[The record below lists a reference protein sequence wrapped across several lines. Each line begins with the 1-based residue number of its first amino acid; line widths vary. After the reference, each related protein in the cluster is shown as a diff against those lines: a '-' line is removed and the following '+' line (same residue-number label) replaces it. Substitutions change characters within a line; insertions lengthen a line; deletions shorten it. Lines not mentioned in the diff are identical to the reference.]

1 MPKIPRGLR
10 SVAKSSKVSELARK
24 PTLGFPHENR
34 RLPNALLVAFFF
46 SGAAGLIYEVA
57 WAKSLGLFFGHSVY
71 ANATVLGIFMGG
83 LAAGSAWLGRWSERF
98 KRPLILYAWIEVLVA
113 CTGALSILTL
123 IAFHR
128 FYGQILLALS
138 SVPTLVLG
146 LRFFCAALV
155 LLLPTFLMGGT
166 LPVLVRSL
174 RRSSEEV
181 ESSVELGWAISRL
194 YWVNT
199 LGAVAGTLTAGFTLI
214 PRLGLRASVAFA
226 AGLNLLAAVTAFR
239 LARSHQMPNEETPAE
254 SDRRGRTPAAE
265 LTLSPSPYPVFLLSA
280 FGIVGAT
287 AMSYEIS
294 WARLLGTILGSST
307 YAFTLMLSTFL
318 AGMVLGSIL
327 YERSSASRPPTIA
340 TFAHTQTLTALA
352 ALLFLALF
360 RKLPA
365 LVPPILQITHQ
376 RFGGL
381 ILAQFLTCALAMLPA
396 AIVFGFNFP
405 AVATLIAV
413 SSGRAIQ
420 SAESVGVAYA
430 ANTSGA
436 IFAAV
441 GTGFFLV
448 PWIGSFRVV
457 ALSAVLN
464 VLLAVALLLRSRP
477 CGKALL
483 SMNAAMTA
491 FAVYAGWSTTF
502 YDRALASFG
511 TVLYWNNRSDRLTL
525 EERANLEDTI
535 FLQDGLNATISVSRS
550 DSYIALKTN
559 GKVDASSVDTET
571 QLLLGHLGV
580 IFHLHPQRV
589 LIVGFGAGMTASA
602 LLRYPEVERLDCI
615 EIEPAVLRAAP
626 FLEPLNRGVLRDP
639 RLHLVLE
646 DARNALITTR
656 DRYDL
661 IVSEPSNPWIAGI
674 ATLFTDEYYGAIRQH
689 LAPGGI
695 FVQWVQGYSLEPT
708 DFKMILA
715 TMVPHFLDVTLWHS
729 AGPDFLLLARTDTR
743 PLDFDRSRAFWSES
757 RLHED
762 FASLRLTR
770 PESWPVYFSLNDSEV
785 RTLAQGSMRNTDD
798 RTLLEYRA
806 PRAVIGESHIN
817 ELAAEIK
824 HVQGGLL
831 PTDLRDSDRRASLE
845 ATAESSLA
853 FLDSRSREFVRALDG
868 EPPTAPLE
876 VVRGRQALRDKQ
888 TGVATEHFQRAV
900 TMDPNNVPALL
911 WLARV
916 KHMTPGDTEG
926 VTLLDRVLERNPQN
940 LEALATR
947 AEFAREAQDWRG
959 AAQAFAERI
968 RLMNTPTASDY
979 CRLGDL
985 QARSGDLV
993 SAVGAFRTGIEKD
1006 PDSYL
1011 CHLELGEIARANGH
1025 LDEARQHLEFVE
1037 RHYPDAA
1044 PGIYLSLG
1052 AVYRAQGNLSKVRE
1066 ILQKGRRVFP
1076 NDQTIA
1082 RIALR
1087 D

>member
-1 MPKIPRGLR
+1 MRQLSKNLQSRMQGSGARQPKPP
-10 SVAKSSKVSELARK
+10 VSSSRPPLHPPSGV
-24 PTLGFPHENR
+24 FF
-34 RLPNALLVAFFF
+34 AFFL
-46 SGAAGLIYEVA
+46 SGAAGLVYELA
-57 WAKSLGLFFGHSVY
+57 WAKSLGLFFGHTVY
-71 ANATVLGIFMGG
+71 ANATVLGVFMGG
-83 LAAGSAWLGRWSERF
+83 LAAGSAWLGRWSERC
-98 KRPLILYAWIEVLVA
+98 KRPLVLYAWMEVAVA

-123 IAFHR
+123 VAFHR
-128 FYGQILLALS
+128 FYAPIPLALS
-138 SVPTLVLG
+138 NAPTLVLA

-155 LLLPTFLMGGT
+155 LLVPTFLMGGT

-181 ESSVELGWAISRL
+181 ASSVELGWAISRL

-239 LARSHQMPNEETPAE
+239 LARSHPMPNEETPAE
-254 SDRRGRTPAAE
+254 SDRRGRTPAAD
-265 LTLSPSPYPVFLLSA
+265 LTSPSPYPVSLLLA

-352 ALLFLALF
+352 ALLFLVFF

-365 LVPPILQITHQ
+365 IVPPILQITHQ

-413 SSGRAIQ
+413 SSGRAIR

-477 CGKALL
+477 RGKALL
-483 SMNAAMTA
+483 STNAAMTV
-491 FAVYAGWSTTF
+491 FALYAGWSTTF

-559 GKVDASSVDTET
+559 GKVDASSVDRET
-571 QLLLGHLGV
+571 QLLLGHLGA
-580 IFHLHPQRV
+580 IFHPHPQRV

-602 LLRYPEVERLDCI
+602 LLRYPDVQRLDCI

-626 FLEPLNRGVLRDP
+626 FLEQLNRGVLSDP

-646 DARNALITTR
+646 DARNALLTTR

-674 ATLFTDEYYGAIRQH
+674 ATLFTGEYYEAIRQH

-695 FVQWVQGYSLEPT
+695 FVQWVQGYSLEPA

-715 TMVPHFLDVTLWHS
+715 TIAPHFLDVTLWHS
-729 AGPDFLLLARTDTR
+729 AGPDFLLLARTDSR

-806 PRAVIGESHIN
+806 PRAMIGESHIN

-824 HVQGGLL
+824 HLQGGLL
-831 PTDLRDSDRRASLE
+831 PTDLRDSDRRAALE

-868 EPPTAPLE
+868 ELPTASLE

-888 TGVATEHFQRAV
+888 TGVAAEHFQRAV
-900 TMDPNNVPALL
+900 TMEPNNAPALL

-916 KHMTPGDTEG
+916 KHLTPGDTEG

-968 RLMNTPTASDY
+968 RLMNTSTASDY

-993 SAVGAFRTGIEKD
+993 SAARAFRTGIEKD

-1044 PGIYLSLG
+1044 PGIYLSLA
-1052 AVYRAQGNLSKVRE
+1052 AVYRAQGDLSRVRE
-1066 ILQKGRRVFP
+1066 ILLKGGRVFP
-1076 NDQTIA
+1076 NDQAIA